1 MIAPKQIGWSQESNL
16 LWEISRQ
23 LDRLNSQ
30 MCTGGCPTTTT
41 TTTIGIIC
49 NSYTLNNLDDFDT
62 TYSYIDCGGRLVED
76 VSISAFG
83 TADICAQFDSVNFN
97 SEIIDNGPCI

>member
-30 MCTGGCPTTTT
+30 MCIGGCPTTTT
-41 TTTIGIIC
+41 TSTTLIIC

-62 TYSYIDCGGRLVED
+62 TFSYLDCGGRLVED
-76 VSISAFG
+76 IVISAFG
-83 TADICAQFDSVNFN
+83 TVDICAQAGSVNFN
-97 SEIIDNGPCI
+97 GEIIDNGLCI